1 MSQSYE
7 VTVERKIR
15 NTFNVEARS
24 RTDAAAKVG
33 MLLAGDDPFGDTT
46 ETVVDMRMTTP
57 QLVDVAEEQ
66 AV

>member
-33 MLLAGDDPFGDTT
+33 MILAGIDPFAETT
-46 ETVVDMRMTTP
+46 ETMVDMRMTTP
-57 QLVDVAEEQ
+57 QLIDVAEEE
-66 AV
+66 VG